1 MKRFYQRVSVSP
13 GQPAAGFTVMLDAR
27 PVRTPARQPLDLP
40 SAALAHAIAAEWDAQ
55 DDEIVPAQMPVM
67 QVAATAI
74 DRVLPDIA
82 GYAGRIAVYGETDLV
97 CYRADNPQALVARQW
112 ATWQP
117 LVDWAAETLD
127 APLTVT
133 GGVAPV
139 SQPAASLAA
148 LHAAVSAHDPF
159 ELAALG
165 LAATASGSLLI
176 ALALSHD
183 RLDADAA
190 YAASVVDESWQ
201 IEQWGDDDEAAARR
215 RNVRADI
222 DAAARFL
229 ALCRQP

>member
-1 MKRFYQRVSVSP
+1 VAPRQS
-13 GQPAAGFTVMLDAR
+13 AAGFAVMLDAR
-27 PVRTPARQPLDLP
+27 PVRTPARHPLELP

-55 DDEIVPAQMPVM
+55 QDEIVPATMPVM
-67 QVAATAI
+67 QIAATAI
-74 DRVLPDIA
+74 DRVSPDA
-82 GYAGRIAVYGETDLV
+82 AAYAGRIAAYGETDLV
-97 CYRADNPQALVARQW
+97 CYRADSPQALVARQW

-117 LVDWAAETLD
+117 LVEWAAEAFE

-148 LHAAVSAHDPF
+148 LHAAVSAHSIF

-176 ALALSHD
+176 ALALSHG

-190 YAASVVDESWQ
+190 YAAGVLDESWQ
-201 IEQWGDDDEAAARR
+201 IEQWGADEEAEARR
-215 RNVRADI
+215 QNVRADI
-222 DAAARFL
+222 DAAARFF
-229 ALCRQP
+229 ALCRQA